1 MQERNLM
8 NVIDM
13 RKHLHITVI
22 SKYINEHIV
31 ERSPVIVIKVLKPL
45 RVPVLSKYLKEHTF

>member
-1 MQERNLM
+1 M

-13 RKHLHITVI
+13 RKPLHIIVI

-31 ERSPVIVIKVLKPL
+31 ERSPVIVINVLKPL
-45 RVPVLSKYLKEHTF
+45 HVTVHSKYLKEHTF